1 MNWAMEMKSKLISI
15 FAVVTVTVLF
25 YSWLCLACIAK
36 QNNVSQEDY
45 ARMSQE
51 IVEQSWQKK

>member
-1 MNWAMEMKSKLISI
+1 MKSKLIGI